1 MSQRIKSFEG
11 CNWSLQDLFMQELGN
26 CRPRAWGVQ
35 AGPGGSDIP
44 NKTPHGRRAANFA
57 RFFPRPISNIVQLVC
72 RNITLSTLLKRAFGM
87 SDYVKTQ
94 TKISKPFGTWSPNPA
109 SLSSIVRV
117 RGIDGCDLFFSISW
131 TFVIVHAQVVLE
143 AM

>member
-1 MSQRIKSFEG
+1 MVPKGICTPEFATRYARDISHVKNNSETVAQG
-11 CNWSLQDLFMQELGN
+11 H
-26 CRPRAWGVQ
+26 
-35 AGPGGSDIP
+35 GGSRP
-44 NKTPHGRRAANFA
+44 GQARADQA
-57 RFFPRPISNIVQLVC
+57 C
-72 RNITLSTLLKRAFGM
+72 KSTLLKRAFGM